1 MSIMATVEFSLQPG
15 KRDEFIGLL
24 REALKDTR
32 TYDGC
37 ESVETFV
44 AHGDTSVVLIE
55 YWQTVDHHKVYMKWR
70 VETGLVEAIAP
81 FVSGPPMARYFD
93 SNTA

>member
-1 MSIMATVEFSLQPG
+1 MSVMATVEFSLQPG
-15 KRDEFIGLL
+15 KRDKFIGLL

-32 TYDGC
+32 AYDEC

-44 AHGDTSVVLIE
+44 EHGDTSVVLIE
-55 YWQTVDHHKVYMKWR
+55 YWQTVDHHKAYMEGR
-70 VETGLVEAIAP
+70 VETRLVEVIGP
-81 FVSGPPMARYFD
+81 FVSGPPTAKYFD

>member
-1 MSIMATVEFSLQPG
+1 MECSDERYGYCRIFPPTRE
-15 KRDEFIGLL
+15 KEEFIGLL

-32 TYDGC
+32 AYDGC

-55 YWQTVDHHKVYMKWR
+55 Y
-70 VETGLVEAIAP
+70 
-81 FVSGPPMARYFD
+81 
-93 SNTA
+93 